1 MSHKRTAIA
10 LASMSL
16 LAPFT
21 FANQENFVSNSAT
34 TQIEPVTVFA
44 SRFEEKPSDTLPQTS
59 YITSQD
65 IVKSGAANISEV
77 LSKVGGLPTRINLDG
92 STNAVIDIRGY
103 GETADGNVVVLL
115 DGVRLSEYEQASAR
129 TSMIPLEAIDHIEI
143 TKTGNSVLYGDG
155 ANGGTIN
162 IVTKKTQGE
171 LTVASA
177 GIASYSGHQSS
188 IYHAN
193 KVGSNDLSLFARQYA
208 SNNYRESAEGKEKS
222 LGLSWINHLDSSTN
236 IGMRFFVSKEVNKL
250 PGALPSIYLNTTS
263 RSAQVPG
270 YRWDSLVDTN
280 SITLFG
286 TKKIDNIELS
296 LDVNQ
301 RIKKTSD
308 DYNYNASTVYSAYN
322 HAGWNQSYGVSASR
336 TNNQSINPRIK
347 ISDFLIP
354 KNTLIVGYDEARDT
368 KTGDGSKTNSGATA
382 YQNSVMDYNYYDF
395 HYRTKAYYFRD
406 TIELANNDRL
416 TLGYRKQ
423 RYSQK
428 KNIYLYDNH
437 NYPTPTNYPW
447 SGDGTASANEVQYSK
462 ALTSQLTG
470 FVRYSQNFRIPNVDD
485 NSSSAYSDPITGATI
500 PLAAQTS
507 KDIDLGT
514 NFKSEKYSAEVI
526 YFQSKINNE
535 IGYDPSAYY
544 GYGANVNYE
553 STRRNGVSLRQKVSL
568 TRNLA
573 TRLNIQYTRAKFAD
587 GTYAGNEVPNVA
599 PIAGNLSFDYS
610 VSPNDLITA
619 TTRFSNGR
627 YMSGDFSNDQ
637 SKTSGYAVE
646 DFSYYHQEKNWSV
659 VATVSNITNKRYT
672 DTGIYHSTF
681 TSPYNL
687 TVYPNSGR
695 NFSLTGRYLF

>member
-1 MSHKRTAIA
+1 
-10 LASMSL
+10 L
-16 LAPFT
+16 
-21 FANQENFVSNSAT
+21 
-34 TQIEPVTVFA
+34 
-44 SRFEEKPSDTLPQTS
+44 
-59 YITSQD
+59 
-65 IVKSGAANISEV
+65 GA
-77 LSKVGGLPTRINLDG
+77 
-92 STNAVIDIRGY
+92 
-103 GETADGNVVVLL
+103 
-115 DGVRLSEYEQASAR
+115 
-129 TSMIPLEAIDHIEI
+129 
-143 TKTGNSVLYGDG
+143 
-155 ANGGTIN
+155 
-162 IVTKKTQGE
+162 
-171 LTVASA
+171 
-177 GIASYSGHQSS
+177 
-188 IYHAN
+188 
-193 KVGSNDLSLFARQYA
+193 NDLSLFARQYS

-222 LGLSWINHLDSSTN
+222 LGLNWINHLDQSTN
-236 IGMRFFVSKEVNKL
+236 VGMRFVVSKENNKL
-250 PGALPSIYLNTTS
+250 PGALPSIYLNNAP

-270 YRWDSLVDTN
+270 YRWDSMVDTN

-286 TKKIDNIELS
+286 TTKIDNIELS
-296 LDVNQ
+296 LDINQ

-308 DYNYNASTVYSAYN
+308 DYSYNASTVYSAYN
-322 HAGWNQSYGVSASR
+322 HVGWNQSYGVSGNR

-347 ISDFLIP
+347 VSDFLIP
-354 KNTLIVGYDEARDT
+354 KNTLIVGYDDARDT
-368 KTGDGSKTNSGATA
+368 KTGDGSKTDSGATA

-406 TIELANNDRL
+406 TIDLANNDRL

-423 RYSQK
+423 RYSQE

-447 SGDGTASANEVQYSK
+447 SGNGKASANEVQYSK
-462 ALTSQLTG
+462 ALASQLTG

-514 NFKSEKYSAEVI
+514 NFKSEKYAAEVI

-573 TRLNIQYTRAKFAD
+573 ARLNIQYTRAKFAD

-659 VATVSNITNKRYT
+659 VANVLNITNKKYT
-672 DTGIYHSTF
+672 DTGIYHPTF